1 MRGEVELVIGS
12 VLDGDPAYLFESVR
26 ALARDAE
33 GRIYVADSGSRTVRV
48 FDDGGTHVYSFG
60 GRGEGPGEFTVSRL
74 AASRSIPT
82 VGSGSIR

>member
-1 MRGEVELVIGS
+1 MRGEVELVIGA
-12 VLDGDPAYLFESVR
+12 VLEGDPAYLFESVR

-60 GRGEGPGEFTVSRL
+60 GRGEGPGEFRYRFF
-74 AASRSIPT
+74 AASPSIRT
-82 VGSGSIR
+82 AGSG